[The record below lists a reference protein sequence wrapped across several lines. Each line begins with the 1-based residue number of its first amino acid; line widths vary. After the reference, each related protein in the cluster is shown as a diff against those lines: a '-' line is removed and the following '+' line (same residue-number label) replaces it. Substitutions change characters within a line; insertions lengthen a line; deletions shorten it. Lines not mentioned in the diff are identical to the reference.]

1 MKRKITRATVGLAIA
16 AAYLV
21 LSAVPSFGDNVGT
34 VNAQVTVAAPC
45 VTLSTTSIDFG
56 TILFATNPP
65 TGPTSKYILPYTI
78 TNCSSAKETLYVKG
92 TDATSTSSSTRWTL
106 NWIGPCTAG
115 PNNYGMRATEQWVGG
130 GYSDLTTT
138 AQALPTALPDGT
150 AKSYNNE
157 IFSPCAGSDGAGET
171 MTMQI
176 VYTVAF

>member
-1 MKRKITRATVGLAIA
+1 MKLRITSAAAALTIA
-16 AAYLV
+16 AVYFT

-45 VTLSTTSIDFG
+45 LTLSTTSIDFG

-65 TGPTSKYILPYTI
+65 TGPTSKFILPYTI
-78 TNCSSAKETLYVKG
+78 TNCGSANETLYVKG
-92 TDATSTSSSTRWTL
+92 TDATSTSSSTKWTL
-106 NWIGPCTAG
+106 NWISPCTAG

-130 GYSDLTTT
+130 GYRDLTTT

-157 IFSPCAGSDGAGET
+157 ISSPCVGSNGAGET